1 MLIFFFIQKKPIC
14 LIILD
19 LIESKT
25 TGCFD
30 LLDEESKLPT
40 PRSEHFTTEIHSR
53 NKGHPR
59 LDVTNQIKKI
69 SLFFVNN

>member
-1 MLIFFFIQKKPIC
+1 MHVDIFLYTKKNDFF

-59 LDVTNQIKKI
+59 LDVNKKI